1 MTGASSRCHTFATLL
16 WLSGCAGTSGT
27 PPETPKTDALPADDA
42 RSADDAL
49 PADIVERSRVPL
61 SFRHLGVN
69 TPIDTLLA
77 ALAPARAVCLGESHD
92 DAQHHFAQ
100 LELTRSLLAA
110 RAGRPTAIG
119 FEMFQTPFQG
129 ALDEYQRSGD
139 GERLVQQ
146 SEFETR
152 WGKTFPYYAPLLE
165 AGQSAGAALLAL
177 NAPRELT
184 KAVAKRGI
192 ASLSPTESAA
202 LPELDLANT
211 EHRDFFERAMGTSFD
226 SSANASP
233 HGGLSLDNLY
243 AAQVIWDETMAL
255 VGWRWLSQNPDGML
269 IVIAGSA
276 HCQRSAVPGR
286 LVRRGASPSLAGRAV
301 RISELDEDG
310 AIHDDAF
317 ELLLVLDDRAAKKP

>member
-1 MTGASSRCHTFATLL
+1 VTGASSCCRTFVTLL
-16 WLSGCAGTSGT
+16 WLSGCAGTSGAS
-27 PPETPKTDALPADDA
+27 PETPKTDARLADDA
-42 RSADDAL
+42 PADDAL
-49 PADIVERSRVPL
+49 PEDIVERSRVPL

-69 TPIDTLLA
+69 MPIDTLLV
-77 ALAPARAVCLGESHD
+77 ALAPTRAVCLGESHD

-110 RAGRPTAIG
+110 RAGRATAIG
-119 FEMFQTPFQG
+119 FEMFQTPFQA

-139 GERLVQQ
+139 SELLVEQ

-165 AGQSAGAALLAL
+165 AGQSAGATLLAL

-184 KAVAKRGI
+184 KAVAKQGI

-202 LPELDLANT
+202 LPELDLANA
-211 EHRDFFERAMGTSFD
+211 EHRTFFERAMGTTFE

-233 HGGLSLDNLY
+233 HGGLSLENLY

-255 VGWRWLSQNPDGML
+255 VGSRWLSQNPDGML

-276 HCQRSAVPGR
+276 HCQKSAVPGR
-286 LVRRGASPSLAGRAV
+286 LVRRGAAPSVAGRAI
-301 RISELDEDG
+301 RISELEGDG
-310 AIHDDAF
+310 AVHDDAF
-317 ELLLVLDDRAAKKP
+317 DLLLVLDDRAAKTP